1 MLLHEISF
9 RRFSFGSPQLGMQ
22 PAPSSPCASM
32 LAAAVEDTVS
42 ASARLTAAVTTV
54 DPEERRK
61 IEMDRM
67 IERHRK
73 KELIQKER
81 RDELI
86 RLESENADSRFVV
99 DPQRGPQ
106 VRSDSVVEPD
116 GPQERSGANCFDIDV
131 VVGTFRQ

>member
-1 MLLHEISF
+1 MHCGHIVVVGGTPLTH
-9 RRFSFGSPQLGMQ
+9 RKRFSKSV
-22 PAPSSPCASM
+22 AWCS
-32 LAAAVEDTVS
+32 
-42 ASARLTAAVTTV
+42 R
-54 DPEERRK
+54 
-61 IEMDRM
+61 
-67 IERHRK
+67 
-73 KELIQKER
+73 QKER

-116 GPQERSGANCFDIDV
+116 GPQERSGANSFDSDV

>member
-1 MLLHEISF
+1 MGTTAHNRRACKVILQALESF
-9 RRFSFGSPQLGMQ
+9 FLVHAAPSNFRFSFLSTSTSSASPLH
-22 PAPSSPCASM
+22 PPPSPCASM

-73 KELIQKER
+73 KELIQGR
-81 RDELI
+81 NL
-86 RLESENADSRFVV
+86 
-99 DPQRGPQ
+99 
-106 VRSDSVVEPD
+106 
-116 GPQERSGANCFDIDV
+116 
-131 VVGTFRQ
+131 